1 MKKILLAIGITL
13 SLVSVKPHANTLF
26 ENIVSLLAGVLNIG
40 VFPESDLYTTDDD
53 IIIVADDGVT
63 LAANV
68 FVPTFGT
75 GNYPVVIFINSWAL
89 NEYEYLSEAA
99 RFAEEGYVVLSYST
113 RGFGTSG
120 GVINTAGPLDMADLS
135 NVIDFL
141 IAHYDINEDA
151 IGVAGISYGSGI
163 SLLGAAHDPRIKA
176 VGAMSTWGSLLES
189 LYGQDTPRL
198 IWGELL
204 TLTSVL
210 TGNPDPE
217 IEQTWQYV
225 LNRENLA
232 DIYAFTEPRSPLS
245 VVDTINANGT
255 AVYIAQNWGDNLFQ
269 PNSVVELFSALT
281 VPKHI
286 DLQPGTHAGTEI
298 GGLLGDGN
306 IHVFNNLHRWF
317 AQHLKGELDAMEGQ
331 KPVNMKVK
339 LTSGYEQFDDFPVPE
354 ATDSTYYLQPRGVFS
369 NGDLTTT
376 PYQRWYTSDNTVN
389 SLVDTVAST
398 QIPIASQIFEQA
410 SVPVSTDLFLL
421 SRPNS
426 ILFETPS
433 LDDTMEI
440 RGTPHLSIMLAPKS
454 ETVQL
459 VAYLYD
465 QNPWGL
471 DNLITHKPVTL
482 HDAVPGVPVRIELP
496 LSTTAYNVPAGHKL
510 TLVIDTKDLL
520 YAKPDGVFAVDI
532 EYSSSEQSVLTIPQ
546 L

>member
-1 MKKILLAIGITL
+1 MKKILLAIAITL

-306 IHVFNNLHRWF
+306 IRVFNNLHRWF

-339 LTSGYEQFDDFPVPE
+339 LTSGYEQFDDFPIPE

-433 LDDTMEI
+433 LYDTMEI